1 MEEVQQG
8 SNGTESQTTT
18 IPTTITTSQFSQIA
32 QQMSLGGSPVTVVQL
47 PGGQFQ
53 VQGVIQSAQ
62 SSVIQSPQVQN
73 TQAQCSDSED
83 SQDSSDSGS
92 AAQKT
97 REILARRPSYRKI
110 LNELSSEEVTHIEGK
125 DNSPA
130 STGVTGVTVPT
141 TPIYQTSSGQY
152 ITIAANGAIQ
162 LASPGSEALQ
172 GLQGLQA
179 VTMANSGGAQQST
192 TILQYAQTPD
202 GQQILVP
209 SNQVVVQGAGGEVQ
223 TYQIRTAPT
232 SSSLPQTVVMTSPV
246 GLSQGKS
253 DDPTMKREIRL
264 AKNREAARECRRKK
278 KEYVKCLENR
288 VAVLENQN
296 KTLIEELKTLKDLYC
311 VKTG

>member
-1 MEEVQQG
+1 MEEVQHG
-8 SNGTESQTTT
+8 SNGTELQTA
-18 IPTTITTSQFSQIA
+18 TITPSQFSQIA
-32 QQMSLGGSPVTVVQL
+32 QQMSLGGGSVAVLQL

-62 SSVIQSPQVQN
+62 SSVIQSPQMQ
-73 TQAQCSDSED
+73 TAQALDSDSDD
-83 SQDSSDSGS
+83 SQDSSDSG
-92 AAQKT
+92 AAAHKT

-125 DNSPA
+125 DNSLV

-141 TPIYQTSSGQY
+141 TQIYQTSTGQY
-152 ITIAANGAIQ
+152 ITIAANGTIQ
-162 LASPGSEALQ
+162 LATSGSEAI
-172 GLQGLQA
+172 QGLQA
-179 VTMANSGGAQQST
+179 VTMANSGGAQQGT
-192 TILQYAQTPD
+192 TILQYAQTSD

-232 SSSLPQTVVMTSPV
+232 SSSMPQTVVMTSPM
-246 GLSQGKS
+246 GISQGKS

>member
-1 MEEVQQG
+1 
-8 SNGTESQTTT
+8 
-18 IPTTITTSQFSQIA
+18 
-32 QQMSLGGSPVTVVQL
+32 MSLGGSSVTLVQL

-62 SSVIQSPQVQN
+62 SSVIQSPQAQSAQ
-73 TQAQCSDSED
+73 TQGSDSDD
-83 SQDSSDSGS
+83 SQDSSDSG
-92 AAQKT
+92 ATTQQT

-110 LNELSSEEVTHIEGK
+110 LNELSSEELAHIEGK
-125 DNSPA
+125 DNNPA
-130 STGVTGVTVPT
+130 VTGITVPT
-141 TPIYQTSSGQY
+141 QIYQTSTGQY
-152 ITIAANGAIQ
+152 ITIAANGTIQ
-162 LASPGSEALQ
+162 LANPGTE
-172 GLQGLQA
+172 GIQGLQA
-179 VTMANSGGAQQST
+179 VANSAAAQQST

-209 SNQVVVQGAGGEVQ
+209 SNQVVVQGAGGEMQ
-223 TYQIRTAPT
+223 AYQIRTATT
-232 SSSLPQTVVMTSPV
+232 SSSLPQTVVMTAPM
-246 GLSQGKS
+246 GLSQEKTN
-253 DDPTMKREIRL
+253 DPTIKREIRL

>member
-1 MEEVQQG
+1 MEDVQQG
-8 SNGTESQTTT
+8 SNGTDLQTTT
-18 IPTTITTSQFSQIA
+18 ITASQFSQIA
-32 QQMSLGGSPVTVVQL
+32 QQMSLAGGGSVAVVQL

-62 SSVIQSPQVQN
+62 SSVIQSPQMQ
-73 TQAQCSDSED
+73 TAQALDSDSDD
-83 SQDSSDSGS
+83 SQDSSDSG
-92 AAQKT
+92 AATHKT

-110 LNELSSEEVTHIEGK
+110 LNELSSEEVSHGDGK
-125 DNSPA
+125 DNQIS
-130 STGVTGVTVPT
+130 TGVTVPT
-141 TPIYQTSSGQY
+141 SQIYQTSTGQY
-152 ITIAANGAIQ
+152 ITISANGTIQ
-162 LASPGSEALQ
+162 LATSGSEGIQ
-172 GLQGLQA
+172 GLQT
-179 VTMANSGGAQQST
+179 VTMANTGAQQGT

-223 TYQIRTAPT
+223 TYQIRTAP
-232 SSSLPQTVVMTSPV
+232 SSGSMPQTVVMTSPM
-246 GLSQGKS
+246 GISQGKS

>member
-32 QQMSLGGSPVTVVQL
+32 QQMSLGGSSVTVVQL

-62 SSVIQSPQVQN
+62 SVIQSPQVQN

-92 AAQKT
+92 TAQKT

-110 LNELSSEEVTHIEGK
+110 LNELSSEEVTHIEAN

-130 STGVTGVTVPT
+130 STGVTGVAVPT
-141 TPIYQTSSGQY
+141 TPIYQTTSGQY
-152 ITIAANGAIQ
+152 ITIAPNGAIQ
-162 LASPGSEALQ
+162 LATPGSE

-179 VTMANSGGAQQST
+179 VTMTNSGGAQQGH

>member
-8 SNGTESQTTT
+8 SNGTESQAAT

-32 QQMSLGGSPVTVVQL
+32 QQMSLGGSAVTVVQL

-62 SSVIQSPQVQN
+62 SSVIQSPQGQ
-73 TQAQCSDSED
+73 TAQAQDSDSDD
-83 SQDSSDSGS
+83 SQDSSDSG
-92 AAQKT
+92 AAAHKT

-110 LNELSSEEVTHIEGK
+110 LNDLSSEEVAHIEGK
-125 DNSPA
+125 DSSPA

-141 TPIYQTSSGQY
+141 TPIYQTASGQY
-152 ITIAANGAIQ
+152 ITIAANGTIQ
-162 LASPGSEALQ
+162 LATPGSE
-172 GLQGLQA
+172 GIQGLQA
-179 VTMANSGGAQQST
+179 VTMGNSGGAQQGT

-232 SSSLPQTVVMTSPV
+232 STSLPQTVVMTSPV
-246 GLSQGKS
+246 GLSQSKS
-253 DDPTMKREIRL
+253 DDPTLKREIRL

>member
-8 SNGTESQTTT
+8 SNGSESQAAT

-32 QQMSLGGSPVTVVQL
+32 HQMSLGGSSVAVVQL

-62 SSVIQSPQVQN
+62 SSVIQSPQVQAV
-73 TQAQCSDSED
+73 QAQVTDSED
-83 SQDSSDSGS
+83 SQDSSDSG
-92 AAQKT
+92 ATTQKT

-110 LNELSSEEVTHIEGK
+110 LNELSSEEVTHMEGK

-141 TPIYQTSSGQY
+141 TQIYQTSSGQY
-152 ITIAANGAIQ
+152 ITIAANGTIQ
-162 LASPGSEALQ
+162 LATPGSE
-172 GLQGLQA
+172 GIQGLQA
-179 VTMANSGGAQQST
+179 VTMANSGGAQT
-192 TILQYAQTPD
+192 GPTILQYAQTPD

-209 SNQVVVQGAGGEVQ
+209 SNQVVVQG
-223 TYQIRTAPT
+223 
-232 SSSLPQTVVMTSPV
+232 
-246 GLSQGKS
+246 LSQSKT
-253 DDPTMKREIRL
+253 DDPTLKREIRL

-296 KTLIEELKTLKDLYC
+296 KTLIEELKTLKDLYS